1 MASQLKVNEIIKQS
15 GSSITIGVDGDTVSG
30 PFTNVPAFA
39 AKMSAAQSISNDT
52 STKIAYN
59 SEVYDTDSAYDPSS
73 NYRFTVPSGKAGKYF
88 IGASIRSGSITDQK
102 KITMNLFV
110 NGSEVAE
117 HYAQVASAASGEQY
131 TIGVFKTF
139 DLSGFAAGVLLIQCS
154 MPSAVLTYLVGSLYS
169 SKKVVDRV
177 ASMIVVSTVMSFVTV
192 PITVFFA
199 LKYFY

>member
-1 MASQLKVNEIIKQS
+1 VASQLKVNEIIKQS

-139 DLSGFAAGVLLIQCS
+139 DLSAGDYIEVFVLHQSGGSVTFSSSSSLGGF
-154 MPSAVLTYLVGSLYS
+154 
-169 SKKVVDRV
+169 
-177 ASMIVVSTVMSFVTV
+177 
-192 PITVFFA
+192 
-199 LKYFY
+199 FYGFRIGA